1 MQVARLLM
9 DTSVS
14 QFYPTI
20 FISVTEVLDMLGNL
34 VWDRIKR
41 KAEYSDDG
49 TLICSLAGIN
59 LYLFYDFHTSLL
71 SFLCFSS
78 N

>member
-1 MQVARLLM
+1 MQVARLLL

-20 FISVTEVLDMLGNL
+20 FILVTEVLDMLGDM

-41 KAEYSDDG
+41 KAEYADDG
-49 TLICSLAGIN
+49 TLICSLPGI
-59 LYLFYDFHTSLL
+59 YL
-71 SFLCFSS
+71 
-78 N
+78 